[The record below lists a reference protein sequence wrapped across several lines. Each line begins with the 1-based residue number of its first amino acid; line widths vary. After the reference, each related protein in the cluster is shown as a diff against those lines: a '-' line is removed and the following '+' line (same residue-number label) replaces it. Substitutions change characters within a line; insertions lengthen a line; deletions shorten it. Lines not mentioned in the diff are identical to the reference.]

1 MFTPSRRLVVRAS
14 VVCCF
19 WSVTAPFS
27 IAQTASSSEGA
38 APAAAATQPAGQ
50 TNVRSTAADQAAT
63 AGKPGEKPAAAADGK
78 SQPSG
83 EKPQAKP
90 EDGKK
95 PPEKTVEP
103 VRRPL
108 EPKTPPDPDELKV
121 RPDADGRI
129 AFSFKGQPW
138 PAVLEWLA
146 DISQASLHWEEAP
159 PGYLDLTTRG
169 RYTPEEIRDLLN
181 SVLLA
186 KGYTLLRNGEVL
198 VVAATKNLDS
208 SLVPRVAPKELDERS
223 TFELVRTFF
232 DLDWLVAE
240 TVVEEIKP
248 LLSPHG
254 KVSALKATNRLDVLD
269 TAGNLLRI
277 RDLLAEEQS
286 GRGQERLVREF
297 KLRHTRAAEVLDILQ
312 SLLGIEKKKQ
322 DNNTAAMSP
331 QERMMAQQQA
341 MMMAQ
346 QQAQMQARSGQPA
359 ANEKKDEKQVYLA
372 INTRENSVLANAPP
386 DKMAII
392 EQAVSAMDVPQDQA
406 QSLLANMPRLQIYRL
421 TGVAPDTVV
430 KVLQD
435 LGGLD
440 PHTRLEVDTKNKA
453 IVAYAPLIDHVMI
466 RSLVDKLDGT
476 GRKFE
481 VVQLRTLSAEYV
493 AGSILLLM
501 RGPDTS
507 NSRRPSYPYYFY
519 DPYGRTSSQQDESTD
534 RFQVEADIEHNRLLL
549 RATDAEMAEV
559 HALLVKLG
567 EIPPEGRN
575 TNTVRVV
582 PATPGEES
590 QRLLERIERL
600 WPSVAPNPLD
610 VEQPEP
616 TREPAASA
624 PETTPARQPP
634 VEAATAIPH
643 SAEQAAI
650 PQPSRAGAHRFAT
663 VALAS
668 QVKDLSEDAK
678 RETVDPTAAPQDPP
692 PARAAGGT
700 PPPVKITVGPQG
712 LIITS
717 RDTAALD
724 RLEALLATIMPQRV
738 SFKVFTLKHTYAKD
752 VAYLLEDIFK
762 PGEEKKSDRS
772 EMFNRYFYGYVTPPA
787 EPGRST
793 LARRRPLA
801 FIPDPVTNTVLVQG
815 ADADQLAEIEWLI
828 QLYDRVE
835 PPDSNSVRRTKML
848 TLQSASAKQ
857 VAEVIKDVYRDL
869 LSPNDKALIST
880 IPQQQQERR
889 ERDQGYTSFW
899 DLFAEGAE
907 EEKKVPRFKG
917 MLSIGV
923 DERTNTLLVSAPQ
936 LLLNDIERMIND
948 LDKAAEPS
956 RPVLHVLRFG
966 QPGAATQ
973 LQQALSGEKRP
984 STSPPPVQ
992 APQRVPRQA
1001 TGSPPT
1007 GVAVKMD

>member
-1 MFTPSRRLVVRAS
+1 MRGVLSHRRSREGIATMFTPSRTVVVCALVVCGFLSAFPS
-14 VVCCF
+14 AAF
-19 WSVTAPFS
+19 
-27 IAQTASSSEGA
+27 AQTPVAAEAA
-38 APAAAATQPAGQ
+38 APADAAAQGAVQSSPSGQPP
-50 TNVRSTAADQAAT
+50 TAA
-63 AGKPGEKPAAAADGK
+63 KPGATPPAADGK
-78 SQPSG
+78 GQPAG
-83 EKPQAKP
+83 EKPEAKP
-90 EDGKK
+90 EDSKK
-95 PPEKTVEP
+95 AAEKTVEP

-108 EPKTPPDPDELKV
+108 EPKTPANPDELKV

-138 PAVLEWLA
+138 TAVLEWLA

-198 VVAATKNLDS
+198 VVAPTKNLDS
-208 SLVPRVAPKELDERS
+208 SLVPRVAPKELDSRS
-223 TFELVRTFF
+223 THELVRTFF

-269 TAGNLLRI
+269 TAGNLSRI

-297 KLRHTRAAEVLDILQ
+297 KLRYTRAAEVLEILQ
-312 SLLGIEKKKQ
+312 SLLGIEKKKE
-322 DNNTAAMSP
+322 DNTAAMSP

-346 QQAQMQARSGQPA
+346 QQAQMQGRPGAGGSD
-359 ANEKKDEKQVYLA
+359 KKDESKVYLA

-392 EQAVSAMDVPQDQA
+392 EQAVSAMDVPHDQS

-421 TGVAPDTVV
+421 TGVDPQTIV

-440 PHTRLEVDTKNKA
+440 PNTRMEVDTKNKA

-466 RSLVDKLDGT
+466 RSLIDKLDGT

-481 VVQLRTLSAEYV
+481 VVQLRRLSAEYV

-501 RGPDTS
+501 RGPEPS
-507 NSRRPSYPYYFY
+507 NNRRASYPYYFF
-519 DPYGRTSSQQDESTD
+519 DPYGRNSSQQEESTD

-549 RATDAEMAEV
+549 RASDAEMAEV

-582 PATPGEES
+582 PAMPGEEA
-590 QRLLERIERL
+590 QRLLEQIERL

-610 VEQPEP
+610 IEKPQPAP
-616 TREPAASA
+616 EPAAAA
-624 PETTPARQPP
+624 PATTSQPP
-634 VEAATAIPH
+634 VGNSTAIPESQNRIGNIILAAQVETLANDQQPESKSVPEA
-643 SAEQAAI
+643 SARGE
-650 PQPSRAGAHRFAT
+650 SAG
-663 VALAS
+663 S
-668 QVKDLSEDAK
+668 
-678 RETVDPTAAPQDPP
+678 
-692 PARAAGGT
+692 

-712 LIITS
+712 LIVTS

-724 RLEALLATIMPQRV
+724 RLEELLANILPQRG

-762 PGEEKKSDRS
+762 PGEQNKSDKS
-772 EMFNRYFYGYVTPPA
+772 DMFNRFFYGYVTPPA
-787 EPGRST
+787 EPGRSS

-815 ADADQLAEIEWLI
+815 ADADQLTEIEWLI

-835 PPDSNSVRRTKML
+835 PPDSNSVRRTKMF
-848 TLQSASAKQ
+848 TLHSASAKQ
-857 VAEVIKDVYRDL
+857 VAEVVKDVYRDL
-869 LSPNDKALIST
+869 LSPNDKALLSSM
-880 IPQQQQERR
+880 PQQPQQGRQR
-889 ERDQGYTSFW
+889 EDGYTSIW
-899 DLFAEGAE
+899 DLFAESSE
-907 EEKKVPRFKG
+907 EEQKVPRFKG
-917 MLSIGV
+917 MLSVGV
-923 DERTNTLLVSAPQ
+923 DDKTNTMVVSAPQ
-936 LLLNDIERMIND
+936 LLLNDIERMIDD
-948 LDKAAEPS
+948 LDKAAEPN
-956 RPVLHVLRFG
+956 RPVLHVLRLG

-973 LQQALSGEKRP
+973 IQQALSGQKRP
-984 STSPPPVQ
+984 STSPPP
-992 APQRVPRQA
+992 PQPLPRQQPA
-1001 TGSPPT
+1001 VQPS
-1007 GVAVKMD
+1007 GVVANM

>member
-1 MFTPSRRLVVRAS
+1 MVTPSRTLVVRAFVVLGLSS
-14 VVCCF
+14 VAA
-19 WSVTAPFS
+19 SIS
-27 IAQTASSSEGA
+27 IAQTPVVVEAT
-38 APAAAATQPAGQ
+38 APAAGAAQPAARSSPAGQ
-50 TNVRSTAADQAAT
+50 PPTAVKPAT
-63 AGKPGEKPAAAADGK
+63 ASPGAADGK
-78 SQPSG
+78 GPPAG
-83 EKPQAKP
+83 EKPEDKP

-95 PPEKTVEP
+95 PAEKTVEP

-108 EPKTPPDPDELKV
+108 EPKTPADPNELKV

-138 PAVLEWLA
+138 TAVLEWLA

-208 SLVPRVAPKELDERS
+208 SLVPRVPPKDLDQRS
-223 TFELVRTFF
+223 TYELVRTFF

-240 TVVEEIKP
+240 AVVEEIKP

-269 TAGNLLRI
+269 TAGNLQRI

-297 KLRHTRAAEVLDILQ
+297 KLRHTRAAEVLEILQ
-312 SLLGIEKKKQ
+312 SLLGIETKQQ
-322 DNNTAAMSP
+322 DNAAAMSP

-346 QQAQMQARSGQPA
+346 QQAQMQSRSGQPA
-359 ANEKKDEKQVYLA
+359 ASEKKDDTKVYLA

-392 EQAVSAMDVPQDQA
+392 EQAVSAMDVAQDQS

-440 PHTRLEVDTKNKA
+440 PNTRLEVDAKNKA

-501 RGPDTS
+501 RGPETS
-507 NSRRPSYPYYFY
+507 NNRRPSYPYYVY
-519 DPYGRTSSQQDESTD
+519 DPYGRMSSQQEESSD

-549 RATDAEMAEV
+549 RATDAEMAEI

-582 PATPGEES
+582 PAMPGEEA
-590 QRLLERIERL
+590 QQLLERIERL

-610 VEQPEP
+610 VERQEP
-616 TREPAASA
+616 AREPAASA
-624 PETTPARQPP
+624 PESTPARQPP
-634 VEAATAIPH
+634 VESATAIP
-643 SAEQAAI
+643 SISDDAELVQ
-650 PQPSRAGAHRFAT
+650 SNRAGRGRIGRVT
-663 VALAS
+663 LAS
-668 QVKDLSEDAK
+668 QIESLGTDVKDESDKA
-678 RETVDPTAAPQDPP
+678 PTSPE
-692 PARAAGGT
+692 PALPGGPATAG

-724 RLEALLATIMPQRV
+724 RLEELLASIMPQRG

-752 VAYLLEDIFK
+752 VAYLLNDIFK
-762 PGEEKKSDRS
+762 PGEENKSDRS
-772 EMFNRYFYGYVTPPA
+772 DTFNRYFFGYSAPPA
-787 EPGRST
+787 EPGRSS

-801 FIPDPVTNTVLVQG
+801 FVPDPVTNTVLVQG

-828 QLYDRVE
+828 QLYDRVD

-848 TLQSASAKQ
+848 TLHSASARQ

-869 LSPNDKALIST
+869 LSPNDKALISNV
-880 IPQQQQERR
+880 PQQQQQRR
-889 ERDQGYTSFW
+889 ERDDGNTSFW
-899 DLFAEGAE
+899 DLFAESSDE
-907 EEKKVPRFKG
+907 EQKVPRFKG
-917 MLSIGV
+917 MLSVGV
-923 DERTNTLLVSAPQ
+923 DERTNTLVVSAPQ
-936 LLLNDIERMIND
+936 ILLTDIERMIGD
-948 LDKAAEPS
+948 LDKAAEPN
-956 RPVLHVLRFG
+956 RPVLHVLRLG

-973 LQQALSGEKRP
+973 IHQALSGQQRP
-984 STSPPPVQ
+984 STGPPPVQ
-992 APQRVPRQA
+992 SPQLPSRQQPA
-1001 TGSPPT
+1001 VQPA
-1007 GVAVKMD
+1007 GVAANME